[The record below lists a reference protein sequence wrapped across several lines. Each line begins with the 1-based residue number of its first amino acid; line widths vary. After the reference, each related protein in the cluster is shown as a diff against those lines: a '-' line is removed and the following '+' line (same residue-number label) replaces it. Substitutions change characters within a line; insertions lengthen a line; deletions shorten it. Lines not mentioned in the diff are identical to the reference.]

1 MIIRNL
7 WLFLSTVSFIAC
19 IGYSKTHNI
28 GNPNLICNR
37 TVLPP
42 CNGSIKPNPVLLSAA
57 NGLESA
63 SHLEAD
69 MEWRRIKKSWAKEI
83 LMRRSL
89 SARNASSDGARPI
102 IDNMNKA

>member
-57 NGLESA
+57 NGLENA

-69 MEWRRIKKSWAKEI
+69 MEWRRIKKKLGERNSNAALAQCKEMHRAKEHVP
-83 LMRRSL
+83 SL
-89 SARNASSDGARPI
+89 TT
-102 IDNMNKA
+102 